1 MPASSIAAF
10 ASLPERVRAFIAL
23 RLDSAVDDAIAD
35 LTERLSA
42 PENGSPQVDTRERNI
57 RWVRRANFHLTLLF
71 LGPAVPRERL
81 APLADA
87 LGLVANATAPFE
99 VTAQG
104 VSAFP
109 SLARPRVI
117 WIGLH
122 GDPLTELAARVA
134 EAAGRCGFALERRA
148 YSPHLTIGR
157 VRSIK
162 SPARLRPALE
172 AVANSSFGVSRIE
185 RMMLY
190 RSVPGRPSSTYHQ
203 LAAFPFA

>member
-1 MPASSIAAF
+1 MKSLRDRVVGEVGKVVVGQDDVVESLVAA
-10 ASLPERVRAFIAL
+10 
-23 RLDSAVDDAIAD
+23 
-35 LTERLSA
+35 
-42 PENGSPQVDTRERNI
+42 
-57 RWVRRANFHLTLLF
+57 LLVGGHV
-71 LGPAVPRERL
+71 LLEGVPGV
-81 APLADA
+81 AKT
-87 LGLVANATAPFE
+87 LVANATAPFE

-122 GDPLTELAARVA
+122 GDPLTEMAARVA

-157 VRSIK
+157 MRSLK
-162 SPARLRPALE
+162 SPGRLRRTLE

-190 RSVPGRPSSTYHQ
+190 RSVPGRPSSTYHE